1 MRIIEPCDGSTP
13 SEKSL
18 APILSIPNIEAI
30 YSLAKDDS
38 GAGTFCS
45 LYFLKNIEPLLQ
57 ADELYRKDVQ
67 DHSSDLSSISWVILS
82 FIDSIAKKG
91 ESQVPATA
99 PPSGSVMVA
108 NGSSP
113 KPAFVQDYHNW
124 YNQEHGGKLACVPG
138 WQIGRRYQLEKTFG
152 EVETASFYGVNFYD
166 QVNGLGGPEWKAGV
180 TEWTMRIRDQAAKP
194 NVRRVW
200 KVVKTERL

>member
-1 MRIIEPCDGSTP
+1 MRIAEPRDGSTP

-18 APILSIPNIEAI
+18 APTLSVPNVEAI
-30 YSLAKDDS
+30 YRLTKDDS

-45 LYFLKNIEPLLQ
+45 LYFLKNIEPSLQ
-57 ADELYRKDVQ
+57 DDEFYRKDVQ
-67 DHSSDLSSISWVILS
+67 DHSSVLSSISWVILS
-82 FIDSIAKKG
+82 FIDSVAKKG
-91 ESQVPATA
+91 DTHVPTTA
-99 PPSGSVMVA
+99 PPSGSIVVA

-113 KPAFVQDYHNW
+113 KPESVQDYHNW
-124 YNQEHGGKLACVPG
+124 YNQEHGEKLACVPG
-138 WQIGRRYQLEKTFG
+138 WQMGRRHKLEKSFG

-200 KVVKTERL
+200 KLVKTERL